1 MKHLK
6 LSADITEASLLATIQ
21 QLNFDPSVHGILLQ
35 LPLDSNNDIDA
46 DKCTNAIAIE
56 KVILCMCV
64 CVHNSSQLLKD
75 TEVGF

>member
-35 LPLDSNNDIDA
+35 LPLDCNNDIDA
-46 DKCTNAIAIE
+46 DKCTNAITIE
-56 KVILCMCV
+56 KVTLCV
-64 CVHNSSQLLKD
+64 CLC
-75 TEVGF
+75 T